1 MLTFKLRRHVC
12 GFDIDDAAIAV
23 ALGNVTDKDLE
34 TDIDILQ
41 CDITEG
47 LPLKR
52 TSKLGSA
59 SKHSEEKVD
68 VVDTLALS
76 VADTLDISTKAG
88 SKADTS
94 AQLPSTMEEPHESPS
109 KPRLPDGP
117 FDVAIMNPPFGT
129 RLAGVDTTFVL
140 QGLHAVNATG
150 KVYSLHK
157 SSTRSHFI
165 RLAESLGVGLQVVAE
180 LRFDLPATYA
190 FHREASVD
198 IAVDLLRFVKG
209 PEADAIMAAHS
220 AIPAFKGVSEALR
233 GAGDGSKGGKA
244 PSSSSF
250 TSPSSASSTRG
261 RGERGRGGKGGTR
274 TGR

>member
-1 MLTFKLRRHVC
+1 M
-12 GFDIDDAAIAV
+12 
-23 ALGNVTDKDLE
+23 ALENVSDKDLE

-52 TSKLGSA
+52 SLGLGTTSKQSG
-59 SKHSEEKVD
+59 EKVD
-68 VVDTLALS
+68 AVDSLASS
-76 VADTLDISTKAG
+76 VAATLDIRNEASGIAPKPSDAATTLQTLPAAG
-88 SKADTS
+88 
-94 AQLPSTMEEPHESPS
+94 EIHEAPA

-157 SSTRSHFI
+157 SSTRAHFI

-190 FHREASVD
+190 FHRETSVD

-209 PEADAIMAAHS
+209 PEADAIMAAHVT
-220 AIPAFKGVSEALR
+220 IPAFKGVPEMVR
-233 GAGDGSKGGKA
+233 GGGGHGEGSGGVRGGTGHKGGKG
-244 PSSSSF
+244 
-250 TSPSSASSTRG
+250 TSDKASASAARG
-261 RGERGRGGKGGTR
+261 KGDRGGRGGKGSAR